1 MKEVILM
8 IKQHLLFKFNR
19 FSANEVLAAWE
30 NADKSKEV
38 ILLESANSD
47 WSIEVDGI
55 QNISHPMF
63 ERFLSKI
70 DVFDN
75 GVQLYCKEVYENS
88 NFKIENFI
96 VSLQWISLLENS
108 ITMGYWGDYVNI
120 ELRSNIECDNGIW
133 KQKDIYYQ

>member
-1 MKEVILM
+1 M

-19 FSANEVLAAWE
+19 FSTNEVLTAWE
-30 NADKSKEV
+30 NADKSKDV
-38 ILLESANSD
+38 ILLESANSE

-55 QNISHPMF
+55 QNISDQMF
-63 ERFLSKI
+63 EHFLSKI

-108 ITMGYWGDYVNI
+108 ITMGYWGDYMNV

>member
-1 MKEVILM
+1 M
-8 IKQHLLFKFNR
+8 IKQQLLFTFNR
-19 FSANEVLAAWE
+19 ISVNEVLTAWE

-55 QNISHPMF
+55 QNITHPMF
-63 ERFLSKI
+63 EHFLSKI
-70 DVFDN
+70 DAIDN

-88 NFKIENFI
+88 NHKIENYI
-96 VSLQWISLLENS
+96 VSLQWISVLENS

-120 ELRSNIECDNGIW
+120 ELRSNIEYDNGVW

>member
-1 MKEVILM
+1 M

-19 FSANEVLAAWE
+19 FSTNEVLTAWE
-30 NADKSKEV
+30 NADKSKDV

-55 QNISHPMF
+55 QNISDQMF
-63 ERFLSKI
+63 EHFLSKI

-108 ITMGYWGDYVNI
+108 ITMEYWGDYMNV

>member
-1 MKEVILM
+1 M

-19 FSANEVLAAWE
+19 FSTNKVLTAWE
-30 NADKSKEV
+30 NADKSKDV

-55 QNISHPMF
+55 QNISDQMF
-63 ERFLSKI
+63 EHFLSKI

-96 VSLQWISLLENS
+96 VSLQWISLLENA
-108 ITMGYWGDYVNI
+108 ITMGYWGDYMNV

>member
-1 MKEVILM
+1 M
-8 IKQHLLFKFNR
+8 IKQHLFFKFNR

-75 GVQLYCKEVYENS
+75 GVQLYCKEIYENS

>member
-1 MKEVILM
+1 M
-8 IKQHLLFKFNR
+8 IKQHLFFKFNR

>member
-1 MKEVILM
+1 M

-19 FSANEVLAAWE
+19 FSANEVLTAWE
-30 NADKSKEV
+30 NADKSKDV

-75 GVQLYCKEVYENS
+75 GVQLYCKGVYEKS

-96 VSLQWISLLENS
+96 VSLQWISLHENS

-120 ELRSNIECDNGIW
+120 ELRSNVECDNGIW

>member
-1 MKEVILM
+1 M

-19 FSANEVLAAWE
+19 FSTNEVLTAWE
-30 NADKSKEV
+30 NADKSKDV

-55 QNISHPMF
+55 QNISDQMF
-63 ERFLSKI
+63 EHFLSKI

-96 VSLQWISLLENS
+96 VSLQWISLLENA
-108 ITMGYWGDYVNI
+108 ITMGYWGDYMNV